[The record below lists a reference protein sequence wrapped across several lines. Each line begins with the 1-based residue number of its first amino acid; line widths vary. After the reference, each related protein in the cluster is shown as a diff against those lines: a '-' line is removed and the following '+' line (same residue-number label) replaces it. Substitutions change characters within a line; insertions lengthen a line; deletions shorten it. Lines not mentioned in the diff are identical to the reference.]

1 MITFITFGLQM
12 RVTIFFLYL
21 FFYLQSGGNYVHAA
35 SHDNDIYNS
44 LTSKLLKSNQVKN
57 DNSSSGSIMINADG
71 FDLEEECS
79 KNDSVKNKNLNKN
92 FTEKFSVSKVWYQ
105 TFSCQSVIN
114 YCDKNFKVFAPFCG
128 QSYPIYIIQ
137 QVLRI

>member
-1 MITFITFGLQM
+1 M
-12 RVTIFFLYL
+12 RVTVFFIYL

-35 SHDNDIYNS
+35 SHDNGIYIS
-44 LTSKLLKSNQVKN
+44 LTSKFLKSDQVKI

-79 KNDSVKNKNLNKN
+79 NSDSVKNKNLNKKC
-92 FTEKFSVSKVWYQ
+92 TEKFGVSKVWYQ
-105 TFSCQSVIN
+105 TFSCQSIIT
-114 YCDKNFKVFAPFCG
+114 YCNKNFKIFAPFCG